1 MSVVPP
7 SSPLPL
13 FLPFQPGATIWRP
26 SPMCIN
32 KCVSSLTSTILYAS
46 FTCGIFRV
54 VEKYIDVAVA
64 STSRH
69 YCIFSPR
76 LHHIFSA
83 AVFYDCITTF
93 HHEVNLFWRGGR
105 TGATILF
112 LINRYLLVAF
122 YIFSFAIQE
131 ANPKVC
137 MS

>member
-1 MSVVPP
+1 M
-7 SSPLPL
+7 SPLPV
-13 FLPFQPGATIWRP
+13 RR
-26 SPMCIN
+26 
-32 KCVSSLTSTILYAS
+32 VSTAS
-46 FTCGIFRV
+46 F
-54 VEKYIDVAVA
+54 
-64 STSRH
+64 
-69 YCIFSPR
+69 
-76 LHHIFSA
+76 LHVYTVLFSA